1 MWGILGYSFKNQ
13 KQKSCQGCT
22 CVSHEWSQA
31 VAPSANCHVR
41 SLSQIE
47 KKRELKEK
55 EMATH
60 SSTLAWKIPC
70 MEEPGTLQSMG
81 SQRVRQD

>member
-1 MWGILGYSFKNQ
+1 MMWGILGHSFKNQ
-13 KQKSCQGCT
+13 KQKSCWGCT

-31 VAPSANCHVR
+31 VAPSANRHVR

-60 SSTLAWKIPC
+60 SSTLAWKIPR
-70 MEEPGTLQSMG
+70 MEQFWQATIDGVAKSRT
-81 SQRVRQD
+81 